1 MKKIPSLYFIA
12 LAMVSVKCSDPDAG
26 PKPIGLK
33 TLRAE
38 KMSYGKH
45 SYRVLTYDNDN
56 RISQITSGLLDEGD
70 SLETVYTVHYADG
83 RIQKIT
89 TTGAAESIEFHYEG
103 GRLTESLEYVN
114 NAVERM
120 NFFAYDDHDR
130 VKAWV
135 ILQATADDDF
145 IPVSKK
151 TFTYDAQ
158 NNAVQMQ
165 YSDYHADVLD
175 FVIVSTTH
183 YKDFDNRKYS
193 GAFFLNFYHP
203 YHTLFQ
209 NNPRTWRV
217 ENSNGSVG
225 ETHFTYEYNDQGYVT
240 RQLASAGEFDIVYE
254 FSMQ

>member
-12 LAMVSVKCSDPDAG
+12 LAMVSVKCADPDAG

-33 TLRAE
+33 ILRAE
-38 KMSYGKH
+38 KMSYGKN
-45 SYRVLTYDNDN
+45 SYRVLTYDDDN
-56 RISQITSGLLDEGD
+56 RISKITSGLLDEND

-83 RIQKIT
+83 RIQKIA

-103 GRLTESLEYVN
+103 VKLIESLEYIN
-114 NAVERM
+114 NEVVRM
-120 NFFAYDDHDR
+120 NFFEYDNRDR
-130 VKAWV
+130 VKTWI
-135 ILQATADDDF
+135 ILQATTDGDF
-145 IPVSKK
+145 TPLTKK
-151 TFTYDAQ
+151 TFAYDTQ
-158 NNAVQMQ
+158 NNAVQMEYFD
-165 YSDYHADVLD
+165 YSPDVLD
-175 FVIVSTTH
+175 FVLVSTTH

-217 ENSNGSVG
+217 ENANGSVG
-225 ETHFTYEYNDQGYVT
+225 ETHFTYEYNSEGYVT
-240 RQLASAGEFDIVYE
+240 RQLASAGDFNIVYY